1 MASRYK
7 EATKRK
13 KSLNL
18 HDFIEKEK
26 DKDKDKDNDKGKTN
40 SKKKNYV
47 KNWYP
52 DFDHYSPQQLSQ
64 LIHSLERTLSTLQE
78 RLRIVESQKQQNKN
92 LVHQSLTPSYLN
104 QIQHLNPSNFS
115 PYMYNHGDAATLS
128 QLPLSA
134 SLSNQLINYLNH
146 LMRHGFGQN
155 MCLDNITNNNNFQHP
170 GVSNTQEYSP
180 FLSVQASAVNNYGLN
195 NHLMQRQ
202 DQLHG
207 FDQNMCMMSEIINK
221 NNVLQYPNLS
231 NTVPHEFSSD
241 FNQNT
246 YGNAVGNTSFSQ
258 DMFSSYDPSSLL
270 HTSSLPPLHNN
281 SNSYCFSD
289 NSRLLC

>member
-1 MASRYK
+1 MTSSRRRRTR
-7 EATKRK
+7 TKTK
-13 KSLNL
+13 T
-18 HDFIEKEK
+18 
-26 DKDKDKDNDKGKTN
+26 NDKGKTN

-134 SLSNQLINYLNH
+134 SLSNQLQLPESLDAAWFWSEH
-146 LMRHGFGQN
+146 VFGQHHQQQQ
-155 MCLDNITNNNNFQHP
+155 LSTSWRVKHTRILT
-170 GVSNTQEYSP
+170 VSFGTSI
-180 FLSVQASAVNNYGLN
+180 
-195 NHLMQRQ
+195 
-202 DQLHG
+202 
-207 FDQNMCMMSEIINK
+207 CSE
-221 NNVLQYPNLS
+221 
-231 NTVPHEFSSD
+231 
-241 FNQNT
+241 
-246 YGNAVGNTSFSQ
+246 
-258 DMFSSYDPSSLL
+258 
-270 HTSSLPPLHNN
+270 
-281 SNSYCFSD
+281 
-289 NSRLLC
+289 